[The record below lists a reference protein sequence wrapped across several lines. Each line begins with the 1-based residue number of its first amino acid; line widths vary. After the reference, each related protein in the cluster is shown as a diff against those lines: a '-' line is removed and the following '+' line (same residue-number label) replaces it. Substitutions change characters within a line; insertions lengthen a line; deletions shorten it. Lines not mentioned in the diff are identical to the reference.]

1 MTVPRPYALLAE
13 ITYRCPLHCP
23 YCSNPVAASLREA
36 PRRPQVDG
44 YSNGEL
50 TTEEWKR
57 VISEAATLGV
67 LQIGFSGGEP
77 LARRDIAELIRG
89 AREANLYTNLIT
101 SGIGLDDDRVL
112 ALRDAG
118 LDSIQLSFQSDKSGL
133 ADEIAGAHAHERK
146 LDVAAKIRAAGIPL
160 SLNFVVHRRNI
171 DRLPQMIELAEVLG
185 VERVELA
192 NVQFY
197 GWAFRNRA
205 ALLPTREQVE
215 RARDIAIAAKARLA
229 GRIEIFY
236 VLPDYY
242 ETRPKPCLNG
252 WGQRYLTV
260 NPMGD
265 VLPCPTASS
274 AIPDLRFEN
283 VRTRDLVWIW
293 RESESFNRFRG
304 TEWMAEPC
312 RSCPQKEIDFGG
324 CRCQA
329 ALLTGNAANTD
340 PVCELSHNRALVDA
354 VLCDVNS
361 SIGCLR
367 EWRYRVNP
375 ATSPRSESAR
385 ALG

>member
-1 MTVPRPYALLAE
+1 MTAPRPYALLAE

-23 YCSNPVAASLREA
+23 YCSNPVAASLCEA
-36 PRRPQVDG
+36 PRRPPGGG

-57 VISEAATLGV
+57 VIRGAAALGV

-77 LARRDIAELIRG
+77 LARRDLVELIG
-89 AREANLYTNLIT
+89 CAHETNVYTNLIT
-101 SGIGLDDDRVL
+101 SGIGLDDDRL
-112 ALRDAG
+112 HALCDAG
-118 LDSIQLSFQSDKSGL
+118 LDSIQLSFQSDEPNL
-133 ADEIAGAHAHERK
+133 ADEIAGARAHERK
-146 LDVAAKIRAAGIPL
+146 LDVAAKIRAARIPL
-160 SLNFVVHRRNI
+160 SLNLVIHRRNI
-171 DRLPQMIELAEVLG
+171 DRLPQMIDLAETLEA
-185 VERVELA
+185 ERIELA

-197 GWAFRNRA
+197 GWAFLNRA
-205 ALLPTREQVE
+205 ALLPTRDQVA
-215 RARDIAIAAKARLA
+215 RAREVAMAAKARLA
-229 GRIEIFY
+229 GKMDIFY

-260 NPMGD
+260 NPVGD

-283 VRTRDLVWIW
+283 VRTRELDWIW

-304 TEWMAEPC
+304 TEWMPEPC
-312 RSCPQKEIDFGG
+312 QSCPQREIDFGG

-340 PVCELSHNRALVDA
+340 PVCTLSPKRTVVDAFLSHTNL
-354 VLCDVNS
+354 S
-361 SIGCLR
+361 SDHR
-367 EWRYRVNP
+367 TDWTYRVNP
-375 ATSPRSESAR
+375 RRLAI
-385 ALG
+385 

>member
-1 MTVPRPYALLAE
+1 MRAPRPYALLAE

-23 YCSNPVAASLREA
+23 YCSNPVAASTCETPR
-36 PRRPQVDG
+36 RRPQADG

-50 TTEEWKR
+50 TTDEWKR
-57 VISEAATLGV
+57 IIRQAAALGV

-77 LARRDIAELIRG
+77 LARRDLVELIRA
-89 AREANLYTNLIT
+89 AREAKLYTNLIT
-101 SGIGLDDDRVL
+101 SGIGLDDDRVR

-118 LDSIQLSFQSDKSGL
+118 LDSIQLSFQSDESSL
-133 ADEIAGAHAHERK
+133 ADEIAGARAHERK

-160 SLNFVVHRRNI
+160 SLNFVIHRRDI
-171 DRLPQMIELAEVLG
+171 DRLSQMIELAETLG
-185 VERVELA
+185 AERVELA

-205 ALLPTREQVE
+205 ALLPTREQVD
-215 RARDIAIAAKARLA
+215 RARKVATAAKTRLA
-229 GRIEIFY
+229 GKIDIFY

-260 NPMGD
+260 NPTGD

-274 AIPDLRFEN
+274 AIPDLICEN
-283 VRTRDLVWIW
+283 VRERELDWIW

-304 TEWMAEPC
+304 TEWMPEPC

-329 ALLTGNAANTD
+329 ALLTGNAADTD
-340 PVCELSHNRALVDA
+340 PVCEFSPNRAVVDA
-354 VLCDVNS
+354 ALREINS
-361 SIGCLR
+361 SGNNAR
-367 EWRYRVNP
+367 DWTYRVNP
-375 ATSPRSESAR
+375 SGLTI
-385 ALG
+385 

>member
-23 YCSNPVAASLREA
+23 YCSNPVAASLCEA
-36 PRRPQVDG
+36 PRRPQGGG

-57 VISEAATLGV
+57 VIREAAALGV

-77 LARRDIAELIRG
+77 LARPDLAELIRA
-89 AREANLYTNLIT
+89 AREAKLYTNLIT
-101 SGIGLDDDRVL
+101 SGIGLDDDRVR

-118 LDSIQLSFQSDKSGL
+118 LDSIQLSFQSDESSL
-133 ADEIAGAHAHERK
+133 ADEIAGAQAHRRK
-146 LDVAAKIRAAGIPL
+146 LDVAAKIRAAGISL
-160 SLNFVVHRRNI
+160 SLNFVIHRRNI
-171 DRLPQMIELAEVLG
+171 DRLPQILDLTEALG
-185 VERVELA
+185 AERVELA

-205 ALLPTREQVE
+205 ALLPTRKQVD
-215 RARDIAIAAKARLA
+215 RARDIATAAKARLA
-229 GRIEIFY
+229 GKIDIFY

-260 NPMGD
+260 NPTGD

-283 VRTRDLVWIW
+283 VRSHALDWIW
-293 RESESFNRFRG
+293 RDSESFNRFRG
-304 TEWMAEPC
+304 TEWMPEPC
-312 RSCPQKEIDFGG
+312 RSCPQREIDFGG

-340 PVCELSHNRALVDA
+340 PVCEFSPNRATVDA
-354 VLCDVNS
+354 LLHQINS
-361 SIGCLR
+361 SNGQVHD
-367 EWRYRVNP
+367 WTYRVNP
-375 ATSPRSESAR
+375 THVPLPA
-385 ALG
+385 